1 MTSLHFTINDIPD
14 LHGKRVIISGA
25 SAGIGLAAAEIF
37 ATKGAWV
44 LNLDLNP
51 PEEGSQA
58 PKNGT
63 IEYRRCDVS
72 SWEQLTAAFHYAGN
86 IDIAVANAGICE
98 ETNYFE
104 DAFDSVTGNLIEPE
118 YRVLDIN
125 IRAVCNFTKL
135 ALSHFRKHSERAGSI
150 VINSSATAY
159 APEQSLP
166 VFSASK
172 LAVRI
177 YFTSPFSPW
186 RPHLSDLIR
195 LLSCFSSS
203 ASSALCVLHSV
214 ARILLSIVWR
224 PQRRLRISFQ
234 HTLLSRLLKRV
245 CR

>member
-1 MTSLHFTINDIPD
+1 MTSLHFTIDDIPD

-51 PEEGSQA
+51 PEKGSQA

-72 SWEQLTAAFHYAGN
+72 RWEQLTAAFQYAGN

-104 DAFDSVTGNLIEPE
+104 DAFDGVTGNLIEPE
-118 YRVLDIN
+118 YRVLDVN

-135 ALSHFRKHSERAGSI
+135 ALSHFRKHPERAGSI

-177 YFTSPFSPW
+177 YSLP
-186 RPHLSDLIR
+186 
-195 LLSCFSSS
+195 LLKPTPLFCPNPVTLMFSSS

-214 ARILLSIVWR
+214 ARILLSIVLH

-234 HTLLSRLLKRV
+234 HTWLSRLLKRV
-245 CR
+245 CL

>member
-51 PEEGSQA
+51 PEKESQA

-72 SWEQLTAAFHYAGN
+72 SWEQLTAAFQYAGN

-104 DAFDSVTGNLIEPE
+104 DTFDDVTGNLIEPK

-135 ALSHFRKHSERAGSI
+135 ALSHFRKHPERAGSI

-177 YFTSPFSPW
+177 FHLPFLP
-186 RPHLSDLIR
+186 PGNPTFL
-195 LLSCFSSS
+195 
-203 ASSALCVLHSV
+203 
-214 ARILLSIVWR
+214 
-224 PQRRLRISFQ
+224 
-234 HTLLSRLLKRV
+234 T
-245 CR
+245 

>member
-51 PEEGSQA
+51 PEKESQA

-63 IEYRRCDVS
+63 IEYRHCDVS
-72 SWEQLTAAFHYAGN
+72 SWEQLTAAFQYAGN

-104 DAFDSVTGNLIEPE
+104 DTFDGVTGNLIEPK
-118 YRVLDIN
+118 YRVLDVN

-135 ALSHFRKHSERAGSI
+135 ALSHFRKHPERAGSI

-177 YFTSPFSPW
+177 NSLPLLPLPW
-186 RPHLSDLIR
+186 QPHFSDLIR
-195 LLSCFSSS
+195 LLSCLAHRPRPRSAFFTQSREYYYQLCCTRSDDYESPSSTP
-203 ASSALCVLHSV
+203 C
-214 ARILLSIVWR
+214 
-224 PQRRLRISFQ
+224 
-234 HTLLSRLLKRV
+234 
-245 CR
+245 

>member
-51 PEEGSQA
+51 PEKESQA

-63 IEYRRCDVS
+63 IEYRHCDVS
-72 SWEQLTAAFHYAGN
+72 SWEQLTAAFQYAGN

-104 DAFDSVTGNLIEPE
+104 DAIDPVTGNLIEPE
-118 YRVLDIN
+118 YRVLDVN

-177 YFTSPFSPW
+177 YSLPLLLPPPWQPHFSV
-186 RPHLSDLIR
+186 LIR
-195 LLSCFSSS
+195 LLSCLAHRPRPRAAFFTQSREYYYQLCCARSDDYESPSST
-203 ASSALCVLHSV
+203 
-214 ARILLSIVWR
+214 
-224 PQRRLRISFQ
+224 PG
-234 HTLLSRLLKRV
+234 
-245 CR
+245 

>member
-51 PEEGSQA
+51 PEKESQA

-72 SWEQLTAAFHYAGN
+72 SWEQLTAAFQYAGN

-104 DAFDSVTGNLIEPE
+104 DAFDGVTGNLIEPE
-118 YRVLDIN
+118 YRVLDVN

-135 ALSHFRKHSERAGSI
+135 ALSHFRKNSERAGSI

-172 LAVRI
+172 LAVRYI
-177 YFTSPFSPW
+177 HFPVSQ
-186 RPHLSDLIR
+186 RPHFSDLIR
-195 LLSCFSSS
+195 LLSCLAHRPRPRAAFFTQSREYYYQLCCTRSDDYES
-203 ASSALCVLHSV
+203 ASST
-214 ARILLSIVWR
+214 
-224 PQRRLRISFQ
+224 PG
-234 HTLLSRLLKRV
+234 
-245 CR
+245 

>member
-51 PEEGSQA
+51 PEKESQA

-63 IEYRRCDVS
+63 IEYRHCDVS
-72 SWEQLTAAFHYAGN
+72 SWEQLTAAFQYAGN

-118 YRVLDIN
+118 YRVLDVN

-135 ALSHFRKHSERAGSI
+135 ALSHFRKNPERAGSI

-177 YFTSPFSPW
+177 YSLLPPW
-186 RPHLSDLIR
+186 QPRFSDLIR
-195 LLSCFSSS
+195 LLSCLAHRPRPRAAIFTQSREYHYQLCCTRSDDYES
-203 ASSALCVLHSV
+203 ASST
-214 ARILLSIVWR
+214 
-224 PQRRLRISFQ
+224 PG
-234 HTLLSRLLKRV
+234 
-245 CR
+245 

>member
-51 PEEGSQA
+51 PEKGSQA

-63 IEYRRCDVS
+63 IEYRHCDVS
-72 SWEQLTAAFHYAGN
+72 SWEQLTAAFQYAGN

-104 DAFDSVTGNLIEPE
+104 DAIDSVTGNLIEPE

-135 ALSHFRKHSERAGSI
+135 ALSHFRKHPERAGSI

-177 YFTSPFSPW
+177 YSPP
-186 RPHLSDLIR
+186 
-195 LLSCFSSS
+195 LLTAAPLF
-203 ASSALCVLHSV
+203 
-214 ARILLSIVWR
+214 
-224 PQRRLRISFQ
+224 
-234 HTLLSRLLKRV
+234 
-245 CR
+245 